1 VSIRRAAVRRQ
12 SERASRATAAADDE
26 ESIMHIHYQFLAAME
41 NDRLRTVPHRQG
53 LEDARR
59 DHAARLAR
67 EQGFGT
73 GRPRRSQT
81 GGLKGGRPPF
91 GKRLTRA
98 FGRRAAG
105 AAA

>member
-12 SERASRATAAADDE
+12 CERASRTTAADDE
-26 ESIMHIHYQFLAAME
+26 EENIMHVQYQFLAAVE
-41 NDRLRTVPHRQG
+41 NDRLRIASGRQG
-53 LEDARR
+53 LEEARR

-73 GRPRRSQT
+73 GRPRRT
-81 GGLKGGRPPF
+81 GRG
-91 GKRLTRA
+91 LTRA

-105 AAA
+105 AAV